1 VTIRIRIRI
10 PSYCC
15 GTATFSGIAEV
26 EKSHAKS
33 QKCQFAHGRLG
44 LGLVGM
50 LKSRTEALRHF
61 LEGSGLYYAVDL
73 VRLIYD
79 NLIEYTDAA
88 EAFLAEAGVL
98 VKLPE

>member
-1 VTIRIRIRI
+1 
-10 PSYCC
+10 
-15 GTATFSGIAEV
+15 
-26 EKSHAKS
+26 
-33 QKCQFAHGRLG
+33 
-44 LGLVGM
+44 M